1 MKGQERWDV
10 HPLKPGDHIR
20 VKYQNFYHHGLYE
33 GDGMVIHFAGPDM
46 RQLLEPE
53 VVQVRRDSLDTFSMD
68 RHIEVRC
75 YSLREKLQRR
85 PVEKILSAARKSL
98 GEKGYDI
105 LYNNCE
111 HFVNRC
117 VFGKAFSSQIDEM
130 RKMIPED

>member
-1 MKGQERWDV
+1 MSRERWDV
-10 HPLKPGDHIR
+10 RPLQPGDHIR

-46 RQLLEPE
+46 QALLDPE
-53 VVQVRRDSLDTFSMD
+53 KVTVRRDTLDTFSMD

-75 YSLREKLQRR
+75 YSLKEKLQKRGT
-85 PVEKILSAARKSL
+85 EKILSAARDRL

-111 HFVNRC
+111 HFANHC
-117 VFGKAFSSQIDEM
+117 VFGKAYSTQIDEM
-130 RKMIPED
+130 RKLVEDD